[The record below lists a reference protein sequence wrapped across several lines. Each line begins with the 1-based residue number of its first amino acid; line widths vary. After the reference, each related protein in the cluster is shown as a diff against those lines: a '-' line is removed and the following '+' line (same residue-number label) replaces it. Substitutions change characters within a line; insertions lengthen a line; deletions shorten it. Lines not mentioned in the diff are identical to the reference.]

1 MDLCLGLVVLPFAL
15 AHLVRVVMLW
25 YVVGCQVVA
34 QGPGAAKGAVSV
46 RSLCAEQRGLYEV
59 LVVRALR
66 KDRLM
71 AAMEAYVTQVLGQHF
86 PWRGAFQLQEVSPAL
101 QPLSMT
107 SVAGRG

>member
-1 MDLCLGLVVLPFAL
+1 MPFVL
-15 AHLVRVVMLW
+15 AHLVRVFC
-25 YVVGCQVVA
+25 GCQVVA

-86 PWRGAFQLQEVSPAL
+86 PWRGAFQLQEVTPAL

-107 SVAGRG
+107 RVAGRG